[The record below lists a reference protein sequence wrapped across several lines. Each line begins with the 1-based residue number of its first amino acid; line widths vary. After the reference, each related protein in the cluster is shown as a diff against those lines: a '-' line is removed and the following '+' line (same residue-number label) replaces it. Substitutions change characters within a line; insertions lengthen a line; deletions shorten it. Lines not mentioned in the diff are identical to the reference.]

1 MHVSFLSACLF
12 FSSFLH
18 SKTIRIFLSLKI
30 LYLVVVLFSFHCGMT
45 NQQTE
50 QSILHWPLHGH
61 DRNLSTYVSQFKRKT
76 RFTLFVFSLSSDD
89 KLKISDIILTD
100 LLAASSHTNIPSL
113 ISRNTRKRKHPMN
126 ILASTN
132 KRSNTTVM
140 FFPQLNPSIPP
151 LFVVSIENSKSIQ
164 TDLNFTLIQQDY
176 DRDIE
181 RLKSEINELR
191 KNKFDLQNQHDST
204 VEQIERCLNITRSLL
219 IEQSQFERK
228 QTRKKAMANR
238 LRLGQFITQRQGMS
252 FVEQWIDGVEFID
265 KQRAKEQLIRSK
277 DNLDKERKN
286 LSKTKA
292 KQITRKTQSKCQR
305 SSSSSSCCLVAEFN
319 DSSTLTYKD
328 WCEYDEVLRLRQLTY
343 KREEYDLAQDC
354 DRLDRERHLHIRELK
369 RLYNEDQSRFNQNV
383 VLNQRYLLLS
393 LIGKGGFSEVH
404 RAFDLNEQRY
414 VACKIHQLN
423 REWKEEKKANFIKHA
438 LREYDIHKHLEHKSN
453 MEICPSKSIYFS
465 CLGIVKLFDVFE
477 IDMNS
482 FCTVLEYCDG
492 NDLDLFLKE
501 NKILPEKEARSIIM
515 QLVNALKYLNKDV
528 KPPVVS

>member
-1 MHVSFLSACLF
+1 M
-12 FSSFLH
+12 
-18 SKTIRIFLSLKI
+18 
-30 LYLVVVLFSFHCGMT
+30 
-45 NQQTE
+45 
-50 QSILHWPLHGH
+50 
-61 DRNLSTYVSQFKRKT
+61 
-76 RFTLFVFSLSSDD
+76 
-89 KLKISDIILTD
+89 
-100 LLAASSHTNIPSL
+100 
-113 ISRNTRKRKHPMN
+113 
-126 ILASTN
+126 
-132 KRSNTTVM
+132 
-140 FFPQLNPSIPP
+140 
-151 LFVVSIENSKSIQ
+151 
-164 TDLNFTLIQQDY
+164 
-176 DRDIE
+176 
-181 RLKSEINELR
+181 
-191 KNKFDLQNQHDST
+191 
-204 VEQIERCLNITRSLL
+204 
-219 IEQSQFERK
+219 
-228 QTRKKAMANR
+228 
-238 LRLGQFITQRQGMS
+238 
-252 FVEQWIDGVEFID
+252 
-265 KQRAKEQLIRSK
+265 
-277 DNLDKERKN
+277 
-286 LSKTKA
+286 
-292 KQITRKTQSKCQR
+292 
-305 SSSSSSCCLVAEFN
+305 
-319 DSSTLTYKD
+319 TYKD